1 VRRPFLS
8 RQDILDALGDLAD
21 RLAAQGI
28 DGRIYVVGG
37 AAMALAY
44 QRDRVTRDVDA
55 VFAPS
60 GAVRAAATEVAIA
73 RRLPDDWLNDAVKG
87 FVPGT
92 DPERVPV
99 FSRPGLEVGAA
110 SARVMLGMKVLA
122 ARPELDAEDIETLAG
137 ILGLRT
143 ADEILDVV
151 SSLYPAD
158 RIPPRSQYLVE
169 QLYPRETAG
178 PGP

>member
-8 RQDILDALGDLAD
+8 RDDILDALHAVADL
-21 RLAAQGI
+21 LAGQGI

-44 QRDRVTRDVDA
+44 QRDRVTRGVDA

-60 GAVRAAATEVAIA
+60 EAVRAAATEVAIA
-73 RRLPDDWLNDAVKG
+73 RRLPEDWLDDEVRG
-87 FVPGT
+87 FIPAT
-92 DPERVPV
+92 DPDRVPV

-122 ARPELDAEDIETLAG
+122 ARLELDSDDIEALAG

-143 ADEILDVV
+143 TDAVLDVV
-151 SSLYPAD
+151 CSLYPPEM
-158 RIPPRSQYLVE
+158 IPARSQFLVE
-169 QLYPRETAG
+169 QLFASG
-178 PGP
+178 

>member
-1 VRRPFLS
+1 MNRPFLS
-8 RQDILDALGDLAD
+8 REDILDALRAVGEVLFA
-21 RLAAQGI
+21 RSV

-55 VFAPS
+55 VFAPA
-60 GAVRAAATEVAIA
+60 GDVRGAAAEVAAA
-73 RRLPDDWLNDAVKG
+73 RGLPDDWLNDAVKG

-99 FSRPGLEVGAA
+99 FSCPGLEVGAA
-110 SARVMLGMKVLA
+110 SARVMLAMKVLA
-122 ARPELDAEDIETLAG
+122 ARAELNSDDIETLAG

-143 ADEILDVV
+143 AGEVLDTVGG
-151 SSLYPAD
+151 LYPVD
-158 RIPPRSQYLVE
+158 RIPARSRFLVE
-169 QLYPRETAG
+169 QLFPPRGE
-178 PGP
+178 

>member
-1 VRRPFLS
+1 MRRPFLS
-8 RQDILDALGDLAD
+8 REDILDALNAVADL
-21 RLAAQGI
+21 LAAQGI
-28 DGRIYVVGG
+28 DGRVYVVGG

-60 GAVRAAATEVAIA
+60 TAVRAAAIEVAIA
-73 RRLPDDWLNDAVKG
+73 RRLPEDWLNDAVKG

-92 DPERVPV
+92 DPDRVPV

-122 ARPELDAEDIETLAG
+122 ARPELDADDIEILAG

-143 ADEILDVV
+143 ADEVLDVV
-151 SSLYPAD
+151 SSLYPPE

-169 QLYPRETAG
+169 QLFPRETEG
-178 PGP
+178 P

>member
-1 VRRPFLS
+1 VSRPFLG
-8 RQDILDALGDLAD
+8 RQEILEALSAVAEV
-21 RLAAQGI
+21 LAARGI

-60 GAVRAAATEVAIA
+60 SAVRAAAVEVAIA
-73 RRLPDDWLNDAVKG
+73 RRLPEDWLNDAVKG

-122 ARPELDAEDIETLAG
+122 ARAELDADDIETLAG
-137 ILGLRT
+137 ILDLRT
-143 ADEILDVV
+143 AEEVLDVV
-151 SSLYPAD
+151 TSLYPAEL
-158 RIPPRSQYLVE
+158 IPPRSQFLVE
-169 QLYPRETAG
+169 QLFPHR
-178 PGP
+178 P

>member
-1 VRRPFLS
+1 MNRPFLS
-8 RQDILDALGDLAD
+8 REDILGALDAVGEL
-21 RLAAQGI
+21 LAAQGI

-44 QRDRVTRDVDA
+44 RRDRVTRDVDA

-60 GAVRAAATEVAIA
+60 AAVRAAAADVAIE
-73 RRLPDDWLNDAVKG
+73 RGLPDDWLNDAVKG

-122 ARPELDAEDIETLAG
+122 ARLELDADDIETLAG
-137 ILGLRT
+137 ILDLRT
-143 ADEILDVV
+143 ADEVLEVV
-151 SSLYPAD
+151 SGLYPAE
-158 RIPPRSQYLVE
+158 RIPPRSQFLVE
-169 QLYPRETAG
+169 QLFPRRSEG
-178 PGP
+178 P